1 MGEAYI
7 IFQACLKFFA
17 YFFFSSLDFIFV
29 TMAFFASII
38 LLIVLP
44 SILSKSL
51 YTISNT
57 KQLELLDEP
66 SKSRFSFSQFDQKND
81 FHELDLKEATS
92 HYSLS
97 MNSASKKLP
106 LSKEKFKPVKS
117 MKKVTPLQKKI
128 RRISLET
135 LESKHKSQDILSK
148 YTKDKNS
155 KTLESL
161 NRGSNQDITLV
172 DVGHTEN
179 PIDDHDHHISASSDG
194 FESFQHRWISKKHD
208 TNLQYAEDDKK
219 DIEPDSDIEDGY
231 QFTLP
236 NQKPEVPKFSVLSGD
251 VISHQDLKNFSF
263 GINDENKTQSQAP
276 NLQSSENNSQSLLK
290 SFKDRWT
297 TKVSRGNTNVL
308 TNNTATITK
317 SVLIPAKNSLNDAVD
332 SSLGS
337 TNIRWLPQ
345 SEHNFTCSLQKR
357 GKILCIFTES
367 NINFSSSKSLL
378 VDSLKR
384 SMKMSEALQFFLDKN
399 AFNFIQCFFPSDVCK
414 IAGSQASGHTY
425 AEEIVLSQPWM
436 LKNLLTQINN

>member
-106 LSKEKFKPVKS
+106 L
-117 MKKVTPLQKKI
+117 
-128 RRISLET
+128 
-135 LESKHKSQDILSK
+135 
-148 YTKDKNS
+148 TKDKNS
-155 KTLESL
+155 KTLKSL
-161 NRGSNQDITLV
+161 NRGSNQDITFV
-172 DVGHTEN
+172 DVGHTAN
-179 PIDDHDHHISASSDG
+179 PIDDHNHHISASSDG

-357 GKILCIFTES
+357 GKILCIFTE
-367 NINFSSSKSLL
+367 
-378 VDSLKR
+378 
-384 SMKMSEALQFFLDKN
+384 
-399 AFNFIQCFFPSDVCK
+399 
-414 IAGSQASGHTY
+414 
-425 AEEIVLSQPWM
+425 
-436 LKNLLTQINN
+436 